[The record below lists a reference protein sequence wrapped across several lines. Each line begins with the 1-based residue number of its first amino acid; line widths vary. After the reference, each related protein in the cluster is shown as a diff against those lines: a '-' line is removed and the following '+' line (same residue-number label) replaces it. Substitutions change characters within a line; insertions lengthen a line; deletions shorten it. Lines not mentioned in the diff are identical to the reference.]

1 MTTIEAVAD
10 VVGLEEA
17 AKICG
22 YVHRSWRFM
31 KLVHNGIVPGAK
43 IGREWRF
50 IVADLKDFI
59 RSQYPSNDEKPF
71 RNNKSWQLAKR
82 KTALTTIRDSRSA
95 ASECKNLLAQ
105 LRAGR
110 QKNMKKSAAAI

>member
-1 MTTIEAVAD
+1 MIAIED
-10 VVGLEEA
+10 DFVGVKEA

-22 YVHRSWRFM
+22 YSSKYPWRFI
-31 KLVHNGIVPGAK
+31 KAVNSGLIPGAK

-82 KTALTTIRDSRSA
+82 KTVLTTIRDSRSA
-95 ASECKNLLAQ
+95 ASEYKNQ
-105 LRAGR
+105 LNALRK
-110 QKNMKKSAAAI
+110 QKHSNMRTSAATR